1 MINFKELE
9 RNIIKLRKKTK
20 KKIIF
25 TIGNTSKINNK
36 KSFLT
41 PIRQFK
47 SYIIM
52 GANIYSE
59 KEAIKLSQT
68 LDHYVYGIF
77 IDCEKKIPKNISISG
92 LLSNIERRVKEELKK
107 AKLFLYKGN
116 DLTVE
121 STDNFLSNYYK
132 NDLRGLGGKTIS
144 ILGAG
149 NIGSKL
155 ALRLVERGAKVI
167 ITRRN
172 IKKLK
177 IIVQAL
183 NFIKPRFTKENITYS
198 ISNYK
203 AAENSEIILGCSNSR
218 NSIISKSL
226 LKNCKNLKLII
237 DIGKGTVS
245 EEAVI
250 YAYENLIEIYRLD
263 ISNSFLS
270 MIESQI
276 NFEENFFKNSGRK
289 KIKNNFIVSGGQ
301 LGKKKDIIVDNINNP
316 QYIYGIADGKGDF
329 LERFTNL
336 SYKKLKNEKLFSQ
349 NWHNCRSTN

>member
-9 RNIIKLRKKTK
+9 KNIIKLKKKTK

-25 TIGNTSKINNK
+25 TIGNTSKNNNNQ
-36 KSFLT
+36 SFLT
-41 PIRQFK
+41 PIRIFK

-59 KEAIKLSQT
+59 KEAIKLSRII
-68 LDHYVYGIF
+68 DHYVYGVF
-77 IDCEKKIPKNISISG
+77 VDCEKKIPKNISISG
-92 LLSNIERRVKEELKK
+92 TLSNIERRVKEELKK
-107 AKLFLYKGN
+107 SKLFLYKGN

-155 ALRLVERGAKVI
+155 ALKLVERGAKVI
-167 ITRRN
+167 ITRRK

-177 IIVQAL
+177 IIVKAL

-198 ISNYK
+198 TSNYK
-203 AAENSEIILGCSNSR
+203 ATENSEIILGCSNSR

-245 EEAVI
+245 EEAVS
-250 YAYENLIEIYRLD
+250 YAYENFIEIYRLD
-263 ISNSFLS
+263 ISNSLQS

-276 NFEENFFKNSGRK
+276 NFEKNFFKNSGRK
-289 KIKNNFIVSGGQ
+289 KIKKNFIVSGGQ
-301 LGKKKDIIVDNINNP
+301 LGKKKDIIVDNVNKP

-329 LERFTNL
+329 LKRFTNL
-336 SYKKLKNEKLFSQ
+336 SYKNLKNEKLFS
-349 NWHNCRSTN
+349 